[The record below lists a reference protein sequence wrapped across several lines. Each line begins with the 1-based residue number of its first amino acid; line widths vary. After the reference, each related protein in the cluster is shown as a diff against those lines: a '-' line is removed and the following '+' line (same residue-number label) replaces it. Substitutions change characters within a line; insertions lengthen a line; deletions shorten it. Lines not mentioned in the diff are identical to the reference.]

1 MDMWIAF
8 AGLGLAGI
16 VQLCGTVWW
25 GATISAE
32 IKALKD
38 SAKENGSVRDLVIE
52 LRADMRNFSSAVREM
67 GEAIR
72 ELRKPSNR
80 RSQGDS

>member
-1 MDMWIAF
+1 METWIAL
-8 AGLGLAGI
+8 AGLGLAGV